1 MSSTAPG
8 RKVCAP
14 TRQRR
19 PGYPGSHH
27 GRQRGR
33 KADRGGNQAAHGQ
46 NEAGRLMDIKPYNP
60 LDKMNLG
67 ASVAEL
73 KGATAA
79 KRLILPRSSE

>member
-1 MSSTAPG
+1 
-8 RKVCAP
+8 
-14 TRQRR
+14 
-19 PGYPGSHH
+19 
-27 GRQRGR
+27 
-33 KADRGGNQAAHGQ
+33 
-46 NEAGRLMDIKPYNP
+46 MDIKPYNP